1 MSFSDAE
8 GDIAV
13 VEFTILDAH
22 DAAMALSL
30 VRAALAL
37 TKHASAVVGVVA
49 VHGERGGT
57 ALAYLE
63 RSEAAELFA
72 RRWDGAALRSEPER
86 AVATARCASRSDWLA
101 LHEARARH
109 GAAAE
114 DGEDLAAL
122 TDPAGNRGPLTRRP
136 SSRRRARA
144 AAGARAAAR
153 RRGAPSAPRPR
164 GRGGAG
170 RARGVRGVPPR
181 LARADFGAG
190 RPFGAA
196 IEAKLGVHAVRHDGS
211 RLHGCRGA
219 AELPQ
224 TRELLRHELA
234 PASNLAYDTPAA
246 SSSTTSRLRAG
257 PATRTR
263 RPRRRGRGR
272 APRARRRRGGVGRRA
287 RGGGGDAGAALGA
300 ARRPRADCRRLA
312 ALAAASAADRARAD
326 AARRSSLKAPWAT
339 ALDDVFGPDGSL
351 ELNVALAPT
360 RRMKGLDTWRAVRW
374 LGAQHPRRVSLQP
387 PVLFEYYAEALAWG
401 DAGATKAV
409 GRMLLDGGEGEP
421 GRHALLYAPP
431 RARGPASV
439 FCALCR
445 AMERS
450 GDPSEIAASA
460 AGRQKRAKFP
470 TSKAP
475 FSAVFH
481 SFRLTFGRAIISRNG
496 LEASAADYVACFDW
510 VRSVCGR
517 GAFAAALADRGDDA
531 FGGAAVLHALCAATP
546 STANRR
552 AIAALLRLGADPLA
566 AAGPPAAFGSDADG
580 DDDEA
585 ARGGPLFALG
595 VAFESSNDGAAHALV
610 AAVGD
615 ARRRGAAGDGGVL
628 GAVVRDALRH
638 AFTNTAMGLHL
649 QLLLASPALE
659 RPTLD
664 ALRDLHIDAVAGRGD
679 ARLDFYTPV
688 IRLVKNAKDMGL
700 RPVEIRP
707 LNYIEYAHASM
718 DVARRLLQ
726 REGHSF
732 AASRQDTASPAER
745 RKILQ
750 ARLALDDDDD
760 WDSDG
765 GDARPG
771 GDAPA
776 PRPDDGD
783 GWDAE
788 PAPKS
793 ATRPKKGKKKRH
805 KRKPAA
811 ADARPPPPLPAVEM
825 SPVDAAPPPV
835 DVAPPPAPAAVEA
848 DAAGGGRAARAVDGR
863 RRGGGAARYG
873 RDELLRSARF
883 RRRRARAARASAC
896 SDDWPDA
903 CAFAPDSPAASTPPR
918 SPDRAPEEPPDIDG
932 GDDDELP
939 SFAPAEDPARAAGGD
954 DEELPSAAILR
965 GAKVDQLIVYLCRL
979 ARRRTGGAPA
989 TVRDFGYLEK
999 KEAADV
1005 LQKTIF
1011 HFWMLYSGPASLV
1024 NDPFFPPSVEQM
1036 SEHAAARGAA
1046 ECAAHLLRHCAD
1058 QIEAFY
1064 NRMSREG
1071 YTGSADKC
1079 DKAWAREAARR
1090 LLRKFGDAGVAVRL
1104 AGATARRA
1112 ANNQAPGGRWTDA
1125 SLGLAL
1131 RAIDPA
1137 PDGAPSRGST
1147 REGAREGRL
1156 LARVFCCVHRYETLF
1171 RFKGGHLSA
1180 CPAAAFA
1187 ALRSGF
1193 EVYREAFSSPLNR
1206 SFRSCDYFSLF
1217 YDVDRF
1223 FGSRGSFYAALP
1235 PPGSYQANPPYDA
1248 NSMTRAVEHI
1258 CATLDAYEHL
1268 GPKGATSFVLVLPRY
1283 FKNQRS
1289 QRRVD
1294 ALLARWRRHGETM
1307 HDALFDCGFQHR
1319 PEPNVSGHDFDA
1331 RGVRWISKCPIQ
1343 LLWLQNAAGHRRW
1356 PPDADRVAAVVA
1368 GFSVAA
1374 NMD

>member
-49 VHGERGGT
+49 VHGECGGT

-63 RSEAAELFA
+63 KSEAAELFA

-86 AVATARCASRSDWLA
+86 AVATARVALAPWENGGDAPAWRLALHVALAVRSRLGGVAAAVDREDREAALHAFHERAHPAAGRRGWDAPTPAKFDREREKWSLDAAGPPPLAVDANGAGWQHCYAVAKVRLSRSDWLA

-122 TDPAGNRGPLTRRP
+122 TDPAGNRWTRP
-136 SSRRRARA
+136 A
-144 AAGARAAAR
+144 AAAAAR
-153 RRGAPSAPRPR
+153 LWARLG
-164 GRGGAG
+164 G
-170 RARGVRGVPPR
+170 RA
-181 LARADFGAG
+181 
-190 RPFGAA
+190 
-196 IEAKLGVHAVRHDGS
+196 
-211 RLHGCRGA
+211 
-219 AELPQ
+219 
-224 TRELLRHELA
+224 
-234 PASNLAYDTPAA
+234 
-246 SSSTTSRLRAG
+246 
-257 PATRTR
+257 
-263 RPRRRGRGR
+263 
-272 APRARRRRGGVGRRA
+272 
-287 RGGGGDAGAALGA
+287 
-300 ARRPRADCRRLA
+300 ADCRRLA

-387 PVLFEYYAEALAWG
+387 PVLFEYDAEALAWG
-401 DAGATKAV
+401 AAGATKAV

-450 GDPSEIAASA
+450 GDPSEIA
-460 AGRQKRAKFP
+460 
-470 TSKAP
+470 
-475 FSAVFH
+475 
-481 SFRLTFGRAIISRNG
+481 
-496 LEASAADYVACFDW
+496 ASAADYVACFDW

-552 AIAALLRLGADPLA
+552 AIAALLRLGADPRQRGRRRPSGA
-566 AAGPPAAFGSDADG
+566 TPTATTTRRPAAGPSSRWASPSRAATT
-580 DDDEA
+580 
-585 ARGGPLFALG
+585 ARRTR
-595 VAFESSNDGAAHALV
+595 SSRPSAT
-610 AAVGD
+610 
-615 ARRRGAAGDGGVL
+615 RRRGAAGDGGVL

-750 ARLALDDDDD
+750 ARLALESFIKREDRAARAAADDSDDDD

-771 GDAPA
+771 GDAPT
-776 PRPDDGD
+776 PRADDGD

-811 ADARPPPPLPAVEM
+811 ADAAAAARAPAYWAISAYVVSADGDDSASDASDVRRGRRRPAPAEPAPAPARAEPPARARARWGDDDDDDE
-825 SPVDAAPPPV
+825 
-835 DVAPPPAPAAVEA
+835 PAPAARGA
-848 DAAGGGRAARAVDGR
+848 CSTGTDAAVAAALGAESFGDGA
-863 RRGGGAARYG
+863 RRGVGV
-873 RDELLRSARF
+873 
-883 RRRRARAARASAC
+883 C

-1104 AGATARRA
+1104 AGGTARRA

-1137 PDGAPSRGST
+1137 PDGAPSVEVYAAAAAMAAARGHFDELARLHA
-1147 REGAREGRL
+1147 REGRAREGRL

-1331 RGVRWISKCPIQ
+1331 RGVRWISQVPHPAP
-1343 LLWLQNAAGHRRW
+1343 LAPERRGPPPLAAGRGPRR
-1356 PPDADRVAAVVA
+1356 RGRRGVLR
-1368 GFSVAA
+1368 GR
-1374 NMD
+1374 